1 MEKFDIVIIG
11 TGPAG
16 LGAAF
21 ALKEAKPA
29 LSIAMLDQNQF
40 SSGGLRNDCKMNYS
54 WPVGFSE
61 NLWTQAEAEGYLNKV
76 EAMLKPDIMDKHDVQ
91 RYASRAERLGV
102 QLMRIRQAHLGTDGG
117 LALIKDLIARLVALG
132 VCVSLNERVLS
143 IDAARKIA
151 VTDKRELSYTHAIV
165 APGRSGFSFLQD
177 IMRANGIAFVDNEVD
192 IGIRVELTEERY
204 PIVKDYYD
212 PKFIFAKKVRTF
224 CTNSRAAHVVQEKYE
239 DAFGVWYS
247 VNGHA
252 WSSQRPANG
261 LANFAL
267 LKTVALTEP
276 LASGQ
281 AYARGLGAQAMLLGG
296 GKPIMQRVGDFRLGK
311 RSTQEG
317 CNGDLFD
324 FEPTLASA
332 CPGDLGLAVPAK
344 ILRGLWEAMKRLDT
358 IVPGVLHPST
368 IMYYPEIK
376 TYANRPVFKD
386 PSCFMATDGLYLAG
400 DGAGTSRGITAAWAS
415 GMRVA
420 NGILSR

>member
-1 MEKFDIVIIG
+1 
-11 TGPAG
+11 
-16 LGAAF
+16 
-21 ALKEAKPA
+21 
-29 LSIAMLDQNQF
+29 
-40 SSGGLRNDCKMNYS
+40 
-54 WPVGFSE
+54 
-61 NLWTQAEAEGYLNKV
+61 
-76 EAMLKPDIMDKHDVQ
+76 
-91 RYASRAERLGV
+91 
-102 QLMRIRQAHLGTDGG
+102 
-117 LALIKDLIARLVALG
+117 
-132 VCVSLNERVLS
+132 
-143 IDAARKIA
+143 
-151 VTDKRELSYTHAIV
+151 
-165 APGRSGFSFLQD
+165 
-177 IMRANGIAFVDNEVD
+177 
-192 IGIRVELTEERY
+192 
-204 PIVKDYYD
+204 
-212 PKFIFAKKVRTF
+212 
-224 CTNSRAAHVVQEKYE
+224 
-239 DAFGVWYS
+239 
-247 VNGHA
+247 
-252 WSSQRPANG
+252 
-261 LANFAL
+261 
-267 LKTVALTEP
+267 LKTIALTEP

-281 AYARGLGAQAMLLGG
+281 AYARALGAQAMLLGG
-296 GKPIMQRVGDFRLGK
+296 GSPIMQRVGDFLLGK